1 MILCT
6 FQITKIFQISKRL
19 DNGGF
24 VGTILMNLPK
34 PDEWI
39 PNELLI
45 AELERYGIDNRSLQL
60 LLDYLTN
67 KNKGLN

>member
-34 PDEWI
+34 PDDWI

-45 AELERYGIDNRSLQL
+45 AELERYGIDNRLS

-67 KNKGLN
+67 KNKGFN

>member
-34 PDEWI
+34 PDDWI

-45 AELERYGIDNRSLQL
+45 AELERYGIDNRLS